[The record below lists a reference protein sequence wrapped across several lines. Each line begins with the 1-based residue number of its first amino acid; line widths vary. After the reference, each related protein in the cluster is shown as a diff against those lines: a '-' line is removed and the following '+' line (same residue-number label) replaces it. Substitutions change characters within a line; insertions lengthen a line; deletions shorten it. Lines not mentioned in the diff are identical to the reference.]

1 MNERPPHPQPDAAA
15 TVIETDDGRFEADVD
30 RRSEEG
36 LVLVDF
42 WAEWCAPCRAL
53 GPVLEKLASEPDCG
67 FTLVK
72 ANTDQTPAAATRFG
86 VSGIPAVFAVLNG
99 RIIDGFQ
106 GAMPEAEIRQWLD
119 KMRPMME
126 FVAARQRI
134 ADDPADAERRLKKLL
149 DEAPDHEQA
158 MIVLAELF
166 LGQDRDDECRQML
179 EKLEERGFLE
189 PEAERI
195 KAALDLKGKADTDV
209 AAVRQ
214 AAEQAPEDLQKQL
227 DLAEALLGHQDYAEA
242 FDICLALVERDRH
255 GAGERARE
263 LMVEAFRVL
272 PEDSE
277 LTGEYRRRLSMLLF

>member
-1 MNERPPHPQPDAAA
+1 MNERPQDPQPDAAA

-53 GPVLEKLASEPDCG
+53 GPILEKLASEPDCG

-72 ANTDQTPAAATRFG
+72 ANTDQAPAAATRFG

-99 RIIDGFQ
+99 QIIDGFQ
-106 GAMPEAEIRQWLD
+106 GAMPEPEIRQWLD

-126 FVAARQRI
+126 FVAARQQI
-134 ADDPADAERRLKKLL
+134 AGDPADAERRLMKLL

-158 MIVLAELF
+158 MIVLAELY
-166 LGQDRDDECRQML
+166 LDQDRDDECRQML
-179 EKLEERGFLE
+179 EKLERRGFLE

-195 KAALDLKGKADTDV
+195 KAALDLKGKADIDV
-209 AAVRQ
+209 DTVRR
-214 AAEQAPEDLQKQL
+214 AAEQDPEDLQKRL
-227 DLAEALLGHQDYAEA
+227 ALAEALLGHQDYVEA
-242 FDICLALVERDRH
+242 FDICLGLVEQDRH